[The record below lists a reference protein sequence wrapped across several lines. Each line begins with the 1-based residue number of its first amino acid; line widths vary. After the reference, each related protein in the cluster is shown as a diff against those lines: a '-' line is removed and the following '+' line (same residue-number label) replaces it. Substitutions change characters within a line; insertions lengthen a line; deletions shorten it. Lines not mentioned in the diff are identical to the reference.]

1 MSSMLSFGEREILAG
16 DFGVQADIPD
26 IYGGGILQN
35 NLIFNLSEEDEIFE
49 GYGRRKNSFP
59 YNHYLSYTRTLSPK
73 KFKTAVLENQY
84 IKAVFLPEL
93 GGRLWELYDKKTGKN
108 LLYTNDVI
116 RYSNLAICNAWFS
129 GGVEWNIGIIGHTP
143 FTCEPLYVAQL
154 KDEDGNPV
162 LRMYEYERIRGVE
175 YQMDFWLG
183 EHDSF
188 LNCRMRIVNSTECVV
203 PMYWWSNIAVPEFTG
218 GRIIVPAQSA
228 FSCDMHSV
236 YKVSIPEVDGID
248 ISFYNNIPSQVDYF
262 FDIPRN
268 VPKYIAHVDS
278 HGYGL
283 LHLSTER
290 LRSRKLFCWGHNEGS
305 DNWQHFLTQNAGPYV
320 EIQGGLGKT
329 QYGCIPMAP
338 HTAWEWMEQYGS
350 IDIGADKVTTPYR
363 ELRDYTTDMV
373 RSIAQERDI
382 EGVLQKQKKMAL
394 TKGTVIQKGSSG
406 GALAVEARRVQ
417 TENQHAE
424 RGMTT
429 VKPLSVHLD
438 YTFTDE
444 DSRLWS
450 EFLTTGIAP
459 TAPHSMPSV
468 FVCDV
473 TVYATLKKEIHRKEN
488 VQNWYAHYMLA
499 LLHFHYDCENEA
511 YKEMEEALKI
521 SENPWTCHGYGSL
534 LCLGDKAD
542 KEKALPWLLKGLTL
556 RKDDIGY
563 VKSVL
568 RLLLVCE
575 KYREIISVYESLPVT
590 VAEEKRI
597 MFDYMVALS
606 KSGEEEKAKKL
617 LKDDF
622 VLDDLRECELGV
634 SELWKSIHKD
644 ETIPIP
650 PQWNF
655 YSL

>member
-236 YKVSIPEVDGID
+236 YKVSIPEVYGID
-248 ISFYNNIPSQVDYF
+248 ISFYNNIPNQVDYF

-350 IDIGADKVTTPYR
+350 IDIGADRVTTPYR

-373 RSIAQERDI
+373 RAIAQERDI

-406 GALAVEARRVQ
+406 GALAAEARRVQ
-417 TENQHAE
+417 TEKQHTE

-429 VKPLSVHLD
+429 VKLLSAHVE

-459 TAPHSMPSV
+459 TAPHPMPSV

-499 LLHFHYDCENEA
+499 LLHFHYDSENEV

-563 VKSVL
+563 VKSVF

-644 ETIPIP
+644 ENIPIP